1 MSRLTDHQTRPVA
14 HPIQTAKSS
23 PALPVDAGRGRFADA
38 ITARIAAT
46 KRRLLAGGLL
56 QKIEWGIPGEPDV
69 RGRRPFTYSTLDALI
84 AQRHGIDRSTTD
96 TDRADDTVLT
106 IFDPLAISTEHL
118 FRWGNPPHT
127 YKIKEVR
134 GLLKNAETGTR
145 YASEITVIR

>member
-1 MSRLTDHQTRPVA
+1 MISN
-14 HPIQTAKSS
+14 
-23 PALPVDAGRGRFADA
+23 AL
-38 ITARIAAT
+38 TARIAAA
-46 KRRLLAGGLL
+46 KRRLLKGGLL
-56 QKIEWGIPGEPDV
+56 RSVEWGVPTGEPDE
-69 RGRRPFTYSTLDALI
+69 RGRRTFTYSTLDALI